1 MNEKATDKVR
11 KQSLVRTWFQAAW
24 FVLTNSYIRGY
35 AKGMIFTGNTK
46 VICFPGL
53 NCYSCPG
60 ALASCPMG
68 SLQAVMGDS
77 SFRFSLYVFGMISAM
92 GALFGR
98 LICGWMCPFGFFQ
111 DLLHKIPIKI
121 KKKNLPG
128 HKYLKYLKYVIL
140 VVFPILLVSLVTDI
154 TGTSSPFF
162 CEWIC
167 PSGMLFGGIPLV
179 AVNASL
185 RAAAGLH
192 FAWKLFILIVI
203 TLVGIVYYRPFCK
216 YLCPL
221 GALYS
226 LFNPISTYRLS
237 IDTEKCV
244 KCGSCRNACGMDI
257 STFETPNSLEC
268 IRCGSCMK
276 ACPTGAISSTWGQA
290 AQKIKKRCFVDDD
303 EMPAASAASDSLTK
317 RTTFFGILTVATGL
331 ITMYGVLFAGL
342 ILNMLG
348 FLTIDLYYEMNSMYL
363 VTFFLWS
370 IAAIILVIS
379 GIYAIVH
386 RKDPEAISSLAEKA
400 RAALYLDLAGIPF
413 IIIGIAKDPGTLM
426 AFLQP
431 SIFSLSFFFGV
442 PIALALAKIL
452 SKCARSEQGGE
463 ESKNKH
469 RISWALLSFL
479 YIINLTFLPIIMA
492 ALNLSQK

>member
-1 MNEKATDKVR
+1 MNEKVSDRVK

-24 FVLTNSYIRGY
+24 FVLTNSYFRGY
-35 AKGMIFTGNTK
+35 AKGMIFTGSTK
-46 VICFPGL
+46 AICLPGL

-111 DLLHKIPIKI
+111 DLLHKVPIKI
-121 KKKNLPG
+121 KQKNLPG

-140 VVFPILLVSLVTDI
+140 VVFPVLLVSLVTDI
-154 TGTSSPFF
+154 TGTSAPFF

-179 AVNASL
+179 AVNAGL

-192 FAWKLFILIVI
+192 FAWKLFILIAV
-203 TLVGIVYYRPFCK
+203 TLLSLVYYRPFCK

-226 LFNPISTYRLS
+226 LFNPISTYRLT
-237 IDTEKCV
+237 IDNEKCV
-244 KCGSCRNACGMDI
+244 SCGSCRKACGMDI

-276 ACPTGAISSTWGQA
+276 ACPTGAISSTWGKA
-290 AQKIKKRCFVDDD
+290 AQKIKKRCFVDEE
-303 EMPAASAASDSLTK
+303 EMPAASAASGSLEK
-317 RTTFFGILTVATGL
+317 RTVFFGILTVATGL
-331 ITMYGVLFAGL
+331 ITMYGTLVMGLFY
-342 ILNMLG
+342 NMLS
-348 FLTIDLYYEMNSMYL
+348 FLTIDLYYEMNSLYL

-370 IAAIILVIS
+370 IGSIILVVS
-379 GIYAIVH
+379 GVYAIMH
-386 RKDPEAISSLAEKA
+386 RKDPEAISSLAEKTG
-400 RAALYLDLAGIPF
+400 AAFMFELAGLPL
-413 IIIGIAKDPGTLM
+413 IIIGIVKDPGTLM
-426 AFLQP
+426 AFLEP
-431 SIFSLSFFFGV
+431 SLFSPSFFFGV
-442 PIALALAKIL
+442 PLAGALAKIL
-452 SKCARSEQGGE
+452 SGCAKSEKSGE
-463 ESKNKH
+463 ESGNKS
-469 RISWALLSFL
+469 RLLWALLSFL
-479 YIINLTFLPIIMA
+479 YIINLTFLPILLT
-492 ALNLSQK
+492 ALNSGAQ